1 MPGAHTA
8 SMGSVDYIWSPREI
22 TSALH
27 TARADGETMLAQ
39 TPPMGWNSWNTFGPH
54 ISEELV
60 RQTADALLESGLKD
74 AGYEYVV
81 IDDL

>member
-1 MPGAHTA
+1 
-8 SMGSVDYIWSPREI
+8 
-22 TSALH
+22 
-27 TARADGETMLAQ
+27 MLAQ

-60 RQTADALLESGLKD
+60 RETADAFVEQGLKE

-81 IDDL
+81 IDDLWEAPERGADRWPTMCTPGA